1 MSRPALEVAQ
11 IFRHHGPNY
20 RKNQPLSPGQHQA
33 MRDIERCRTARL
45 GGHVDVCSQGCG
57 YLAISYNSCRNRH
70 CPKCQSL
77 QQARWLAQRLE
88 RLLPTRYF
96 HLVVTLPHELNRLVL
111 HHPVIVFNLLFASVS
126 GALLQFARDYE
137 RLQAQV
143 GFTAVLHTWDQ
154 ALNLHPHLHLVVTG
168 GGLSAAGDRWMAA
181 RPSFLLPVRAL
192 SKIIRGRFLEGLQQ
206 AYHEGRLPGLADP
219 VQFRRFT
226 RKLSRKK
233 WVVSKI
239 IRGRFLEGLQQAY
252 HEGRLPG
259 QGPGLADPVQFRRLT
274 RKLSRKKWVVYAK
287 GSFEASRHAYHYL
300 SRYTHRVAIANQ
312 RLVSLAD
319 GKVSFRARDNSRPGQ
334 HRLVT
339 LSAPEFIRRFLLH
352 VLPPR
357 FVKIRH
363 YGLMAP
369 GNVNTKLAQ
378 ARALLS
384 LQTPGALQEPQA
396 REPDR
401 PSPTPTWQERLRAL
415 TGVDLTICPNCG
427 TE

>member
-233 WVVSKI
+233 WVV
-239 IRGRFLEGLQQAY
+239 
-252 HEGRLPG
+252 
-259 QGPGLADPVQFRRLT
+259 
-274 RKLSRKKWVVYAK
+274 YAK

-319 GKVSFRARDNSRPGQ
+319 GKVSFRARDNRRPGHQ
-334 HRLVT
+334 RLVT
-339 LSAPEFIRRFLLH
+339 LTAPEFIRRFLLH

-401 PSPTPTWQERLRAL
+401 PNPTPTWQERLRAL

-427 TE
+427 ARLLRRRLLDSEASPAPPVWDSS